1 MASYNIN
8 VNLSAEE
15 KTSVF
20 LSQGYAYIPPSAVSA
35 PDFSLRLGFALAYAA
50 AAYSDTK
57 RGTEEV
63 IANAKQVAQLA
74 LDEVFGLRP
83 MALFRPDNSQ
93 MAALIEQ
100 IAAARSANGLSA
112 L

>member
-8 VNLSAEE
+8 ANLSAEE
-15 KTSVF
+15 KASVF
-20 LSQGYAYIPPSAVSA
+20 LSQGYAYIPHSAVSA

-63 IANAKQVAQLA
+63 IANAK
-74 LDEVFGLRP
+74 RP